1 MPTNEELLGL
11 LNEDQLKF
19 NIGRKRARI
28 ATHEKEIDV
37 LRSSSNSSHPLTVQR
52 IICLAELIED
62 DEEAIS
68 NWQRLLDALPVG

>member
-19 NIGRKRARI
+19 NIDRKKARI
-28 ATHEKEIDV
+28 EKYRKGINV
-37 LRSSSNSSHPLTVQR
+37 LRSSGNPTCAFTQGR
-52 IICLAELIED
+52 INYLAELIED

-68 NWQRLLDALPVG
+68 NWQRLLEALPVE